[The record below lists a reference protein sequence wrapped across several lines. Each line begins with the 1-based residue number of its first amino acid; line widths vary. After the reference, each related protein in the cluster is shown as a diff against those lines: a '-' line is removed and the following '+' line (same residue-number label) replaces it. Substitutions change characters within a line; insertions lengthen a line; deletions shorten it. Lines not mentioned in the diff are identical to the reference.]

1 MRSKRF
7 CGPHRLTRG
16 TSTWAQVLLATVVL
30 WIPSAAA
37 GTPDWLRAL
46 AHQPLPK
53 YPDDTNAVVLWDEQ
67 LTTVNQQGEI
77 KTLYRRAYK
86 ILRAE
91 GREHGTLV
99 VYFDEETR
107 LTYLKAWSI
116 PAQGKEY
123 EVKEKEAVETS
134 PFSEG
139 LYVDTRLKVLKIPG
153 AEPGSLVGYEYEQ
166 KRRPYVLQDILLFQQ
181 EIPVR
186 HSRFTL
192 QLPAGWEYSVFW
204 LNYSAVE
211 PRATSGNQWT
221 WELEDVPAVE
231 REPSMPPWRAVA
243 GRLAVAYFS
252 READLRRKSHRSWS
266 DVGQWYAQLSA
277 PSRQATPEIRKKVA
291 ELTASAPT
299 ALDKI
304 RTLAAFVQQQVR
316 YVAIEIGIGAYQPH
330 PAQAVFT
337 NRYGD
342 CKDKATLLST
352 MLREAGIDSY
362 YVLIHS
368 RRGVVAPAFPSMLRF
383 NHAILAIRLPQGVP
397 RSKLHAVL
405 DHPILGPLLF
415 FDPTDR
421 MTPLGYLPSNE
432 QANYGLVVTEDGG
445 DLVKLPLL
453 PPATNRLLRSARL
466 TLSSSGILSG
476 EVEEVRWGAPAVE
489 SRIRLLGTPPAQRAK
504 VLEEFLGG
512 FVTDFR
518 LTGAN
523 AENLENFDE
532 NLVLRYRFVAEN
544 YGKMAGNL
552 LLVRPRVLGQKSSD
566 LLEKKERKQPV
577 EFPEVSLHT
586 DTFEISLPPGYDVEE
601 LPPPVQADYPF
612 GEYRSSVEKVG
623 NVLRYSRTF
632 QIKDLRVPHDRL
644 GELKKFYRQIA
655 EDERSSAILRRA
667 AP

>member
-7 CGPHRLTRG
+7 CAPRRLTRG
-16 TSTWAQVLLATVVL
+16 TSTWAQLLLATVVL
-30 WIPSAAA
+30 WVPSAAA
-37 GTPDWLRAL
+37 GTPDWLRAI
-46 AHQPLPK
+46 AQQPLPK
-53 YPDDTNAVVLWDEQ
+53 YPDDTSGVVVWDEQ

-91 GREHGTLV
+91 GRGHGTVV
-99 VYFDEETR
+99 VYFDDETR
-107 LTYLKAWSI
+107 LTYFKAWSI

-134 PFSEG
+134 PFSEA
-139 LYVDTRLKVLKIPG
+139 LYLDTRLKVLKIPG
-153 AEPGSLVGYEYEQ
+153 AEPGSLIGYEYEQ
-166 KRRPYVLQDILLFQQ
+166 KRRPYVLQDTWSFQE

-192 QLPAGWEYSVFW
+192 QLPAGWEYNVFW
-204 LNYSAVE
+204 LNHAVVE

-221 WELEDVPAVE
+221 WELENVPAVE

-243 GRLAVAYFS
+243 GRLAVTYFP
-252 READLRRKSHRSWS
+252 READSRRKSHGSWR
-266 DVGQWYAQLSA
+266 DVGQWYAQLA
-277 PSRQATPEIRKKVA
+277 VPSRQATPEIKKKVA
-291 ELTASAPT
+291 ELTASAST

-304 RTLAAFVQQQVR
+304 RTLADFVQQQVR
-316 YVAIEIGIGAYQPH
+316 YVAIEIGIGGYQPH
-330 PAQAVFT
+330 AAQAVFT
-337 NRYGD
+337 SRYGD

-362 YVLIHS
+362 YALTHS
-368 RRGVVAPAFPSMLRF
+368 RRGVVAPAFPSMLNF
-383 NHAILAIRLPQGVP
+383 NHVILAIRLPEGASSS
-397 RSKLHAVL
+397 RLYAVL
-405 DHPILGPLLF
+405 EDPKLGPLLF

-432 QANYGLVVTEDGG
+432 QANYGLLVAEEAGQ
-445 DLVKLPLL
+445 LVKLPLL
-453 PPATNRLLRSARL
+453 PPASNRLQRSARL
-466 TLSSSGILSG
+466 TLTSSGILSG
-476 EVEEVRWGAPAVE
+476 EIEEVRRGAPAVE
-489 SRIRLLGTPPAQRAK
+489 SRARLLGTPPAQRVK
-504 VLEEFLGG
+504 VLEEFLGD
-512 FVTDFR
+512 FVSGSR
-518 LTGAN
+518 LTSAS
-523 AENLENFDE
+523 AENLENFGE

-544 YGKMAGNL
+544 YGKTAGNL

-577 EFPEVSLHT
+577 EFPDVSFHT
-586 DTFEISLPPGYDVEE
+586 DTFEISLPPGYEVEE

-623 NVLRYSRTF
+623 NVLRYTRTF
-632 QIKDLRVPHDRL
+632 LIKDLRVPHDRL
-644 GELKKFYRQIA
+644 DELKKFYRQIA
-655 EDERSSAILRRA
+655 EDERSSAVLRRA